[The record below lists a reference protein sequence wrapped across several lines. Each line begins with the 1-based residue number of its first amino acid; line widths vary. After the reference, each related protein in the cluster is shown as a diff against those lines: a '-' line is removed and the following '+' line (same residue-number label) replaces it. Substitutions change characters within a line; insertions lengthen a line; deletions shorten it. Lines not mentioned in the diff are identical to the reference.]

1 MIDDNLSQNF
11 SKENRYCRGRCLSEY
26 ILIRHIYIGNK
37 TIRIACWSMTSS
49 QERLTQ
55 VTLYNTSSSN
65 LSSVFSLK
73 VSQKVDMKKK
83 KKSWITVGHRVQYC
97 YGCYFSSSRYHL
109 HLLKKKKTLL
119 IYTRELVDTSF
130 KDFVLYSCFVWIQ
143 FFFEDNFIRLGWPN
157 EISRNPRNRNQIY
170 PSCFLPSK
178 RR

>member
-1 MIDDNLSQNF
+1 MPVDLWPPV
-11 SKENRYCRGRCLSEY
+11 RRGLHKSHY
-26 ILIRHIYIGNK
+26 IILRRQIYRPYSHWK
-37 TIRIACWSMTSS
+37 FHKRSTW
-49 QERLTQ
+49 
-55 VTLYNTSSSN
+55 
-65 LSSVFSLK
+65 
-73 VSQKVDMKKK
+73 KK

-119 IYTRELVDTSF
+119 IYTRELVDTFF
-130 KDFVLYSCFVWIQ
+130 KDFVLYSYFVWIQ
-143 FFFEDNFIRLGWPN
+143 FFFEVNLIRLGWPN